1 MRRRPLLYIPVFNK
15 SRHDGSKRRKVRRD
29 MKLKNNRAFSLRYVR
44 LQDAYLQNAFEKEVC
59 YLTAFDA
66 DKLLAG
72 FRETAG
78 VDMRGAT
85 RYAGWESMLI
95 GGHTLGHYMTA
106 CVRSCESANCTEVDR
121 QELLMMLQCL
131 IGGLK
136 ECQEAGQTG
145 FLFGATLHNPKNVE
159 LQFDYVE
166 ENKTNIITQAW
177 VPWYTMHK
185 LFEGLVSMST
195 MDVEGKLSEEIKR
208 TTVEV
213 MSKLA
218 DWVYKRT
225 SSWSEET
232 HRTVLGIEYGGMN
245 DCLYDVY
252 SITGKK
258 EHLEAA
264 HAFDQ
269 TELFERVLRAEAGDN
284 VLNNHHANTTIPKFL
299 GALNRYLVVGDE
311 KYLEYVTHFW
321 DLVTEHHTYITGGN
335 SEWEHFG
342 EDRILDKE
350 RTNCNCETCNVY
362 NMQKMTKKLFQITGD
377 VKYADWFENTYINS
391 ILSSQNP
398 ETGMTTY
405 FQPMAS
411 GYYKVYGERFDKFWC
426 CTGTGMENFA
436 KLQEGIYFAKD
447 KMVIVNQYLASSLE
461 FEGVTITQETDIP
474 KSDNVSFHVDKEF
487 DGTLLLR
494 LPYWLAGEA
503 SVTVNGMPYEYC
515 ITGADGTLGS
525 AVVNGCDLDDKGRQ
539 IKGYAVVEGPFAAD
553 TRIELTLPM
562 EVVAYNL
569 PDGANTYAFKY
580 GPVVL
585 SALLGTKEMV
595 DTTTGVN
602 VTIPSERIIEERFIP
617 SGSEKITVTEG
628 GVDEYMARIR
638 EHLVRQ
644 GDELC
649 FNLNGTDATLVFVP
663 HFSLHKERYG
673 IYFKFTD
680 CEMTETGAEKEY
692 VRIDTVQPGYGQYE
706 NDALHNMTEQGKGS
720 VGTTAGGTSRYA
732 KEGGSFSYT
741 MEVHREGTALLAMFK
756 NAEAGKGIQITVGD
770 MVVYEAVLER
780 QSEEEYFEVL
790 IPISEEVMKRAE
802 KRFYNC
808 RERAV
813 MTFTFAGIDE
823 AESAAVCQF
832 LYTVEHS

>member
-1 MRRRPLLYIPVFNK
+1 ME
-15 SRHDGSKRRKVRRD
+15 
-29 MKLKNNRAFSLRYVR
+29 LKNSKAFSLRSV
-44 LQDAYLQNAFEKEVC
+44 QMKDAYLVNAFEKEVM
-59 YLTAFDA
+59 YLTSFDT

-85 RYAGWESMLI
+85 RYEGWESMLI

-106 CVRSCESANCTEVDR
+106 CVRSCESANCKEEDR
-121 QELLMMLQCL
+121 QELLGILKRL
-131 IGGLK
+131 VDGLA
-136 ECQEAGQTG
+136 ECQEAGKTG
-145 FLFGATLHNPKNVE
+145 FLFGAIIQDKSNVE

-185 LFEGLVSMST
+185 LFEGLVST
-195 MDVEGKLSEEIKR
+195 AVMDVEGALAEEIKQ
-208 TTVEV
+208 TTTEV

-218 DWVYKRT
+218 DWVYGRT
-225 SSWSEET
+225 GSWSEET

-252 SITGKK
+252 AITGKK

-269 TELFERVLRAEAGDN
+269 TELFERVLRAGVGDN

-299 GALNRYLVVGDE
+299 GALNRYMVVGDA

-362 NMQKMTKKLFQITGD
+362 NMQKMTRKLFMITGD

-411 GYYKVYGERFDKFWC
+411 GFYKVYGERFNKFWC

-436 KLQEGIYFAKD
+436 KLQEGFYFAKE
-447 KMVIVNQYLASSLE
+447 KALIVNQYVASSVE
-461 FEGVTITQETDIP
+461 FEGVTVTQEADIP
-474 KSDNVSFHVDKEF
+474 RSEQVVFRLDKAF
-487 DGTLLLR
+487 DGKLLFR
-494 LPYWLAGEA
+494 LPYWLAGKA
-503 SVTVNGMPYEYC
+503 TITVNDSGCDY
-515 ITGADGTLGS
+515 S
-525 AVVNGCDLDDKGRQ
+525 VVNGSTGAATDSQGIKGNVGE
-539 IKGYAVVEGPFAAD
+539 GYAVVEGPFEAN
-553 TRIELTLPM
+553 TRITLTLPM
-562 EVVAYNL
+562 KVTAYNL
-569 PDGANTYAFKY
+569 PDGANTYGFKY

-585 SALLGTKEMV
+585 SALLGTRDMV

-602 VTIPSERIIEERFIP
+602 VTIPRERIIETRYIP
-617 SGSEKITVTEG
+617 SGSEKIRVTDG
-628 GVDEYMARIR
+628 SVDEYMNRIE

-644 GDELC
+644 GDALS
-649 FNLNGTDATLVFVP
+649 FTLTGTDATLTFVP
-663 HFSLHKERYG
+663 HFSQHKERYG
-673 IYFKFTD
+673 IYFKFGEKNASGED
-680 CEMTETGAEKEY
+680 GFDKSAE
-692 VRIDTVQPGYGQYE
+692 RIDTVQPGYGQYE
-706 NDALHNMTEQGKGS
+706 NDPLHNMTEQGAGS

-732 KEGGSFSYT
+732 KAGGSFSYT
-741 MEVHREGTALLAMFK
+741 MEVNREGTALLAMFK
-756 NAEAGKGIQITVGD
+756 NADAGKGIHIAVGN
-770 MVVYEAVLER
+770 VVIYETVLEK

-790 IPISEEVMKRAE
+790 IPISKEAMNLAE

-813 MTFTFAGIDE
+813 LTFTVSGIGGE
-823 AESAAVCQF
+823 ESAALCQF
-832 LYTVEHS
+832 LYTVETA

>member
-1 MRRRPLLYIPVFNK
+1 MDLRENK
-15 SRHDGSKRRKVRRD
+15 
-29 MKLKNNRAFSLRYVR
+29 AFSLRNVTMK
-44 LQDAYLQNAFEKEVC
+44 DTYLLNAFEKEVM
-59 YLTAFDA
+59 YLTAFDT

-85 RYAGWESMLI
+85 RYEGWESMLI

-106 CVRSCESANCTEVDR
+106 CVRSCESADCNEEDR
-121 QELLMMLQCL
+121 QVLLDVLKRL
-131 IGGLK
+131 TDGLK
-136 ECQEAGQTG
+136 ECQEAGETG
-145 FLFGATLHNPKNVE
+145 FLFGAVLVDKSNAE

-185 LFEGLVSMST
+185 LFEGLVSTAM
-195 MDVEGKLSEEIKR
+195 MDVEGNLAEEIKAVA
-208 TTVEV
+208 TEV

-218 DWVYKRT
+218 DWVYGRT
-225 SSWSEET
+225 SGWSEET

-252 SITGKK
+252 AITGKE
-258 EHLEAA
+258 EHLSAA

-269 TELFERVLRAEAGDN
+269 TELFERVLRAEVGEN

-299 GALNRYLVVGDE
+299 GALNRYIVVGD
-311 KYLEYVTHFW
+311 KRYLEYVTHFW

-362 NMQKMTKKLFQITGD
+362 NMQKMTRKLFMITGAK
-377 VKYADWFENTYINS
+377 KYADWFENTYINS

-411 GYYKVYGERFDKFWC
+411 GFYKVYGERFNKFWC

-436 KLQEGIYFAKD
+436 KLQEGFYFAKGNAL
-447 KMVIVNQYLASSLE
+447 IVNQYVASAVKFQEMTL
-461 FEGVTITQETDIP
+461 TQQADIP
-474 KSDNVSFHVDKEF
+474 RSEKVVFRMDKMF
-487 DGTLLLR
+487 DGKLLLR

-503 SVTVNGMPYEYC
+503 TIAVNDCVYDYSVVGSSSATNLKGCGVEDTV
-515 ITGADGTLGS
+515 TS
-525 AVVNGCDLDDKGRQ
+525 
-539 IKGYAVVEGPFAAD
+539 GYAVVEGPFDAD
-553 TRIELTLPM
+553 TRITITLPM
-562 EVVAYNL
+562 KVTAYNL
-569 PDGANTYAFKY
+569 PDGVNTYGFKY

-585 SALLGTKEMV
+585 SALLGTKDMV

-602 VTIPSERIIEERFIP
+602 VTIPSERIIEKRFVPSESER
-617 SGSEKITVTEG
+617 ITVTEG
-628 GVDEYMARIR
+628 SVDEYMSRI
-638 EHLVRQ
+638 EKHLVRQ
-644 GDELC
+644 GESLVFDLG
-649 FNLNGTDATLVFVP
+649 GTDAALTFVP
-663 HFSLHKERYG
+663 HYAQYKERYG
-673 IYFKFTD
+673 IYFKF
-680 CEMTETGAEKEY
+680 MEKNASHEDIFEQTAT
-692 VRIDTVQPGYGQYE
+692 RIDTVQPGYGQYE
-706 NDALHNMTEQGKGS
+706 NDRLHNMTELGTGS

-732 KEGGSFSYT
+732 KAGGGFSYT
-741 MEVHREGTALLAMFK
+741 MEVNREGTALLATFK
-756 NAEAGKGIQITVGD
+756 NGDAGKGIRITAGNITI
-770 MVVYEAVLER
+770 YESVLEP
-780 QSEEEYFEVL
+780 QGEDEYFDVI
-790 IPISEEVMKRAE
+790 IPIPKEVMKLAE
-802 KRFYNC
+802 MRFYNC

-813 MTFTFAGIDE
+813 LTFAISGIDGE
-823 AESAAVCQF
+823 ESAALCKF
-832 LYTVEHS
+832 LYTVETV